1 MKTKHPE
8 RAPHRV
14 ECDLGRLLQARDMT
28 LVQLAEVTGI
38 TVANLGVLKNGRAR
52 AIRYSTLTAICDALQ
67 CQPADLLTVRG
78 EALTPN
84 GTSPRNEPDFLR
96 K

>member
-1 MKTKHPE
+1 MKNNHPE

-28 LVQLAEVTGI
+28 LVQLAEITGI

-52 AIRYSTLTAICDALQ
+52 AIRYSTLTAVCDALQ
-67 CQPADLLTVRG
+67 CQPADLLTVRN
-78 EALTPN
+78 ETP
-84 GTSPRNEPDFLR
+84 TPSDARPRNEPAFICT
-96 K
+96 